1 MFRNPGLWLA
11 THLLLAPALLWGQGF
26 SGFLES
32 TAPPPPKTYAEF
44 NRYTAKPGEVVTL
57 TVRVFPAAGW
67 YLYSITVSSEDGPE
81 PTRLHTR
88 TPAHLAVA
96 PLAESDPEW
105 VEDAAFGVRLPVH
118 RQPFVLMQ
126 RFQIAEGTEAGVQ
139 DWKGELHYQTCDQR
153 ICAPLLRLE
162 LTAPLEVVRR

>member
-32 TAPPPPKTYAEF
+32 TAAPPPKTYAEF

-67 YLYSITVSSEDGPE
+67 YLY
-81 PTRLHTR
+81 
-88 TPAHLAVA
+88 
-96 PLAESDPEW
+96 
-105 VEDAAFGVRLPVH
+105 
-118 RQPFVLMQ
+118 
-126 RFQIAEGTEAGVQ
+126 
-139 DWKGELHYQTCDQR
+139 
-153 ICAPLLRLE
+153 
-162 LTAPLEVVRR
+162 